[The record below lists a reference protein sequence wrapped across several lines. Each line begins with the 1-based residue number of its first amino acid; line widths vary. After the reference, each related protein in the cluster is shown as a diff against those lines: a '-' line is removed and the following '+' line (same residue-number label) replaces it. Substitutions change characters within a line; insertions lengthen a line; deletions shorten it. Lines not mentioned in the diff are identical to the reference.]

1 MPRELPNLHLDHER
15 ASTSTLLHELELLE
29 YYLDRYPHMLR
40 ARAWR
45 ELARR
50 NTALAAV
57 AGWREA
63 EAVATL

>member
-1 MPRELPNLHLDHER
+1 MPRELPNLHLDHAR

-40 ARAWR
+40 TRAWR

-50 NTALAAV
+50 NTALAAL
-57 AGWREA
+57 AGWRGVEP
-63 EAVATL
+63 VATL